1 MLKKTLT
8 GIIVFASIVMLS
20 VRAVLAEETLTK
32 TVYANVAQFKSITST
47 YPGNVERLVDGNEKF
62 GTDYQYSFGSSG
74 ATVTVDLGHRYK
86 IKAIEMLHVDG
97 GNGTVYVANQSD
109 GSDKVSVGS
118 LAWSKSFNAE
128 LDGTVPYRYVII
140 KGGAWATYREL
151 KVYAEQTVTEVS
163 RNKPAEANKET
174 VYGSVVFGASK
185 AVNGTNLDNTDAWV
199 AEGATADAPCHY
211 LAVNLERPYHIG
223 YIEMQGRNGAD
234 QLNYRQDIGIY
245 GANTLTDENKQAYL
259 TTEKITDTS
268 VANRLAWIGETY
280 QYPTDAFPFP
290 AYDASDPEGTTYKTT
305 VNDSEAYQYIVYKKE
320 SVKWM
325 LPAAVGSF
333 KAYVVNPQ
341 IFECAYEN
349 NSIRI
354 EFSDEM
360 DYDSLSNVR
369 LISRNTGETVACTV
383 SQESEYV
390 YNIQPDVEMFNDVLT
405 LDLSGVTNTLGTEV
419 YTAETI
425 EFETPSAID
434 VESFDIINDID
445 GSGEIVGTIADA
457 QKLGAK
463 VIFKNNMPAVSDV
476 ATAVVVTA
484 LLTATIHL
492 LRQRRYGTLHLH
504 PLITLHYTP
513 VLIFRDMKALTDTHS
528 RCMYGTVLKI

>member
-1 MLKKTLT
+1 MYT
-8 GIIVFASIVMLS
+8 
-20 VRAVLAEETLTK
+20 
-32 TVYANVAQFKSITST
+32 NVAQFKSITST
-47 YPGNVERLVDGNEKF
+47 YPSNVERLVDGNEKF
-62 GTDYQYSFGSSG
+62 GTDSQYSFGSSG

-86 IKAIEMLHVDG
+86 IKAIELLHVDG
-97 GNGTVYVANQSD
+97 GNGTVYVANQPD
-109 GSDKVSVGS
+109 GSDKESVGS
-118 LAWSKSFNAE
+118 LSWSKSFNAE
-128 LDGTVPYRYVII
+128 LDGTLPYRYIII

-211 LAVNLERPYHIG
+211 LAVNLEMPYHIG

-234 QLNYRQDIGIY
+234 QINYRQDIGIY
-245 GANTLTDENKQAYL
+245 GANTFTDENKQAYL

-290 AYDASDPEGTTYKTT
+290 AYDASNPEGTTYKTT

-341 IFECAYEN
+341 IFECVYEN

-360 DYDSLSNVR
+360 DYDTLSNIQ
-369 LISRNTGETVACTV
+369 LISRNTGKAVACTV
-383 SQESEYV
+383 SPESEYV
-390 YNIQPDVEMFNDVLT
+390 YNIQPEEEIFNDVLT
-405 LDLSGVTNTLGTEV
+405 LDLSGVTNKLGTEV
-419 YTAETI
+419 YTAETL
-425 EFETPSAID
+425 EFETPSAIN

-445 GSGEIVGTIADA
+445 GSGEIAGTIANA
-457 QKLGAK
+457 QKLGAR
-463 VIFKNNMPAVSDV
+463 VVFKNNMPAVSE
-476 ATAVVVTA
+476 AASAVIVTA
-484 LLTATIHL
+484 LFDSNNTLVAAAEARNVSLTPSADTL
-492 LRQRRYGTLHLH
+492 L
-504 PLITLHYTP
+504 YTGLDLSGYESLDGYTFS
-513 VLIFRDMKALTDTHS
+513 VYVWNNFKDMRPWVSYKS
-528 RCMYGTVLKI
+528 IN